1 MLPAAPFCGII
12 CGQTMDRQTT
22 DRNAFV
28 KGLLLAVPTLLI
40 WGVTFVNTK
49 ALLSDFSAFEILFIR
64 FFMAYAALWCL
75 RPKRLVVAGW
85 REEAVY
91 AGMGL
96 TGVTAYQ
103 FLENCALHWTN
114 ASNVC
119 ILVSI
124 SPMTTALLSQI
135 LLRERTLTGRFLSG
149 FVLAMA
155 GIVLVCLNG
164 VYVFSFHPVG
174 DLLALAA
181 ALSWS
186 FYSVLVTKMNARGT
200 DPILMTRRTFFWALV
215 AMLPLLCVSL
225 LPGGNTFADG
235 TFAVDFSAA
244 ANMARFSRPLNLLNL
259 GFLGLLASALC
270 FATWNA
276 ACARLG
282 TVRATIGIYTLPAI
296 TILFAW
302 IFLDERLTVIG
313 ALGTALIFAGV
324 VLSGRRS

>member
-1 MLPAAPFCGII
+1 MRGVCGII
-12 CGQTMDRQTT
+12 CGHAMDRNTT
-22 DRNAFV
+22 ERSVFA
-28 KGLLLAVPTLLI
+28 KGLLLAVPTILI

-49 ALLSDFSAFEILFIR
+49 ALLSDFSAFEILFLR
-64 FFMAYAALWCL
+64 FLMAYAALWCL
-75 RPKRLVVAGW
+75 KPRRLAVSGW
-85 REEAVY
+85 REEVVY

-96 TGVTAYQ
+96 SGVTVYQ

-119 ILVSI
+119 ILVSV
-124 SPMTTALLSQI
+124 SPMTTAILSQV
-135 LLRERTLTGRFLSG
+135 LLRERALTLRFMAG

-186 FYSVLVTKMNARGT
+186 FYSVFVTKMNARGK

-215 AMLPLLCVSL
+215 AMLPLLGVSL
-225 LPGGNTFADG
+225 LPGGDTFADG
-235 TFAVDFSAA
+235 IFAVDFSAA
-244 ANMARFSRPLNLLNL
+244 TNAARLARPINLLNL
-259 GFLGLLASALC
+259 GFLGILASALC

-282 TVRATIGIYTLPAI
+282 TVRATLGIYTLPAI
-296 TILFAW
+296 TILLAW
-302 IFLDERLTVIG
+302 LFLGERLTAIG
-313 ALGTALIFAGV
+313 ALGAGLTLAGV
-324 VLSGRRS
+324 ILSDRQV

>member
-1 MLPAAPFCGII
+1 
-12 CGQTMDRQTT
+12 MDQNSTERS
-22 DRNAFV
+22 AFA
-28 KGLLLAVPTLLI
+28 KGLLLAVPTILI

-49 ALLSDFSAFEILFIR
+49 ALLDDFSAFEILFLR
-64 FFMAYAALWCL
+64 FLMAYAALWCL
-75 RPKRLVVAGW
+75 KPKRLAVDGW

-96 TGVTAYQ
+96 TGVTVYQ

-119 ILVSI
+119 ILVSV
-124 SPMTTALLSQI
+124 SPMTTAILSQV
-135 LLRERTLTGRFLSG
+135 LLRERVLTWRFMAG

-164 VYVFSFHPVG
+164 VYVFSFNPVG

-186 FYSVLVTKMNARGT
+186 FYSVFVSKMNARGK

-215 AMLPLLCVSL
+215 AMLPLMGVSL
-225 LPGGNTFADG
+225 LPGGDTFADG
-235 TFAVDFSAA
+235 IFAVDFSAA
-244 ANMARFSRPLNLLNL
+244 ANAARLARPLNLLNL
-259 GFLGLLASALC
+259 SFLGILASALC
-270 FATWNA
+270 FASWNA

-282 TVRATIGIYTLPAI
+282 TVRATLGIYTLPAI

-302 IFLDERLTVIG
+302 LFLGEQLTAIG
-313 ALGTALIFAGV
+313 ALGTGLILCGV
-324 VLSGRRS
+324 ILSERQM

>member
-1 MLPAAPFCGII
+1 
-12 CGQTMDRQTT
+12 MDRQST
-22 DRNAFV
+22 DRNAFA
-28 KGLLLAVPTLLI
+28 KGLLLAVPTILI

-49 ALLSDFSAFEILFIR
+49 ALLDDFSAFEILLLR
-64 FFMAYAALWCL
+64 FLMAYAALWCL
-75 RPKRLVVAGW
+75 KPKRLAVDGW

-96 TGVTAYQ
+96 TGVTVYQ

-114 ASNVC
+114 ASNVS
-119 ILVSI
+119 ILVSV
-124 SPMTTALLSQI
+124 SPMTTAILSQI
-135 LLRERTLTGRFLSG
+135 LLRERALTWRFLAG
-149 FVLAMA
+149 FVLAMT

-186 FYSVLVTKMNARGT
+186 FYSVLVSKMNARGK

-215 AMLPLLCVSL
+215 AMLPLLGVSL
-225 LPGGNTFADG
+225 LPGGDTFADG
-235 TFAVDFSAA
+235 IFAVDFSAA
-244 ANMARFSRPLNLLNL
+244 TNAARLARPINLLNL

-282 TVRATIGIYTLPAI
+282 TVRATLGIYTLPAI

-302 IFLDERLTVIG
+302 FFLGERLTAVG
-313 ALGTALIFAGV
+313 ALGAGLTLV
-324 VLSGRRS
+324 GVILSERQM

>member
-1 MLPAAPFCGII
+1 
-12 CGQTMDRQTT
+12 MDRQST
-22 DRNAFV
+22 DRNAFA
-28 KGLLLAVPTLLI
+28 KGLLLAVPTILI

-49 ALLSDFSAFEILFIR
+49 ALLDDFSAFEILLLR
-64 FFMAYAALWCL
+64 FLMAYAALWCL
-75 RPKRLVVAGW
+75 KPKRLAVDGW

-96 TGVTAYQ
+96 AGVTVYQ

-114 ASNVC
+114 ASNVS
-119 ILVSI
+119 ILVSV
-124 SPMTTALLSQI
+124 SPMTTAILSQV
-135 LLRERTLTGRFLSG
+135 LLRERALTWRFLAG
-149 FVLAMA
+149 FVLAMT

-186 FYSVLVTKMNARGT
+186 FYSVLVSKMNARGK

-215 AMLPLLCVSL
+215 AMLPLLGVSL
-225 LPGGNTFADG
+225 LPGGDTFADG
-235 TFAVDFSAA
+235 IFAVDFSAA
-244 ANMARFSRPLNLLNL
+244 TNAARLARPINLLNL

-282 TVRATIGIYTLPAI
+282 TVRATLGIYTLPAI

-302 IFLDERLTVIG
+302 FFLGERLTAVG
-313 ALGTALIFAGV
+313 ALGAGLTLV
-324 VLSGRRS
+324 GVILSERQM

>member
-1 MLPAAPFCGII
+1 MLPAAPFFGII

-49 ALLSDFSAFEILFIR
+49 ALLADFSAFEILFLR
-64 FFMAYAALWCL
+64 FLMAYVALWCL
-75 RPKRLVVAGW
+75 KPKRLIVDGW

-96 TGVTAYQ
+96 TGVTVYQ

-114 ASNVC
+114 ASNVS

-124 SPMTTALLSQI
+124 SPMTTAILSQI
-135 LLRERTLTGRFLSG
+135 LLRERALTLRFLAG
-149 FVLAMA
+149 FVIAMT

-164 VYVFSFHPVG
+164 VYEFSFHPIG
-174 DLLALAA
+174 DVLALAS

-186 FYSVLVTKMNARGT
+186 FYSVFVSKMNARGK

-215 AMLPLLCVSL
+215 AMLPLLGVSL
-225 LPGGNTFADG
+225 LPGGDTFADG
-235 TFAVDFSAA
+235 IFAVDFSVATNA
-244 ANMARFSRPLNLLNL
+244 VRLARPINLLNL
-259 GFLGLLASALC
+259 GFLGILASALC

-282 TVRATIGIYTLPAI
+282 TVRATLGIYTLPAI
-296 TILFAW
+296 TILLAW
-302 IFLDERLTVIG
+302 LFLGERLTAVG
-313 ALGTALIFAGV
+313 ALGAGLTFV
-324 VLSGRRS
+324 GVILSERHM

>member
-1 MLPAAPFCGII
+1 
-12 CGQTMDRQTT
+12 MDRKTT
-22 DRNAFV
+22 GSANFA
-28 KGLLLAVPTLLI
+28 KGLLLAVPTILI

-49 ALLSDFSAFEILFIR
+49 ALLEDFSAFEILCLR
-64 FFMAYAALWCL
+64 FLMAYAALWCL
-75 RPKRLVVAGW
+75 KPKRLIVDGW

-96 TGVTAYQ
+96 TGVTVYQ

-114 ASNVC
+114 AANVS
-119 ILVSI
+119 ILVSV
-124 SPMTTALLSQI
+124 SPMTTAILSQI
-135 LLRERTLTGRFLSG
+135 LLRERALTWRFLAG
-149 FVLAMA
+149 FVLAMT

-186 FYSVLVTKMNARGT
+186 FYSVLVSKMNARGK

-215 AMLPLLCVSL
+215 AMLPLLGVSL
-225 LPGGNTFADG
+225 LPGGDTFADG

-244 ANMARFSRPLNLLNL
+244 TNAVRLARPINLLNL
-259 GFLGLLASALC
+259 GFLGILASALC
-270 FATWNA
+270 FASWNA

-282 TVRATIGIYTLPAI
+282 TVRATLGIYTLPAI
-296 TILFAW
+296 TILLAW
-302 IFLDERLTVIG
+302 LFLGERLTLVG
-313 ALGTALIFAGV
+313 ALGAGLTLAGV
-324 VLSGRRS
+324 ILSERQM

>member
-1 MLPAAPFCGII
+1 MTERSVFA
-12 CGQTMDRQTT
+12 
-22 DRNAFV
+22 
-28 KGLLLAVPTLLI
+28 KGLLLAVPTILI

-49 ALLSDFSAFEILFIR
+49 ALLSDFSAFEILFLR
-64 FFMAYAALWCL
+64 FLMAYAALWCL
-75 RPKRLVVAGW
+75 KPRRLAVSGW

-96 TGVTAYQ
+96 AGVTVYQ

-114 ASNVC
+114 ASNVS
-119 ILVSI
+119 ILVSV
-124 SPMTTALLSQI
+124 SPMTTAILSQV
-135 LLRERTLTGRFLSG
+135 LLRERALTWRFLAG
-149 FVLAMA
+149 FVLAMT

-186 FYSVLVTKMNARGT
+186 FYSVLVSKMNARGK

-215 AMLPLLCVSL
+215 AMLPLLGVSL
-225 LPGGNTFADG
+225 LPGGDTFADG
-235 TFAVDFSAA
+235 IFAVDFSAA
-244 ANMARFSRPLNLLNL
+244 TNAARLARPINLLNL

-282 TVRATIGIYTLPAI
+282 TVRATLGIYTLPAI

-302 IFLDERLTVIG
+302 FFLGERLTAVG
-313 ALGTALIFAGV
+313 ALGAGLTLV
-324 VLSGRRS
+324 GVILSERQM

>member
-1 MLPAAPFCGII
+1 
-12 CGQTMDRQTT
+12 MDRQST
-22 DRNAFV
+22 DRNAFA
-28 KGLLLAVPTLLI
+28 KGLLLAVPTILI

-49 ALLSDFSAFEILFIR
+49 ALLDDFSAFEILLLR
-64 FFMAYAALWCL
+64 FLMAYAALWCL
-75 RPKRLVVAGW
+75 KPKRLAVSGW

-96 TGVTAYQ
+96 TGVTVYQ

-114 ASNVC
+114 ASNVS
-119 ILVSI
+119 ILVSV
-124 SPMTTALLSQI
+124 SPMTTAILSQV
-135 LLRERTLTGRFLSG
+135 LLRERALTWRFLAG
-149 FVLAMA
+149 FVLAMT

-186 FYSVLVTKMNARGT
+186 FYSVLVSKMNARGK

-215 AMLPLLCVSL
+215 AMLPLLGVSL
-225 LPGGNTFADG
+225 LPGGDTFADG
-235 TFAVDFSAA
+235 IFAVDFSAA
-244 ANMARFSRPLNLLNL
+244 TNAARLARPINLLNL

-282 TVRATIGIYTLPAI
+282 TVRATLGIYTLPAI

-302 IFLDERLTVIG
+302 FCLGERLTAVG
-313 ALGTALIFAGV
+313 ALGAGLTLV
-324 VLSGRRS
+324 GVILSERQM

>member
-1 MLPAAPFCGII
+1 
-12 CGQTMDRQTT
+12 MDRKTT
-22 DRNAFV
+22 GSANFA
-28 KGLLLAVPTLLI
+28 KGLLLAVPTILI

-49 ALLSDFSAFEILFIR
+49 ALLEDFSAFEILCLR
-64 FFMAYAALWCL
+64 FLMAYAALWCL
-75 RPKRLVVAGW
+75 KPKRLIVDGW

-96 TGVTAYQ
+96 TGVTVYQ

-114 ASNVC
+114 ASNVS
-119 ILVSI
+119 ILVSV
-124 SPMTTALLSQI
+124 SPMTTAILSQI
-135 LLRERTLTGRFLSG
+135 LLRERALTWRFLAG
-149 FVLAMA
+149 FVLAMT

-186 FYSVLVTKMNARGT
+186 FYSVLVSKMNARGK

-215 AMLPLLCVSL
+215 AMLPLLGVSL
-225 LPGGNTFADG
+225 LPGGDTFADG

-244 ANMARFSRPLNLLNL
+244 TNAVRLARPINLLNL
-259 GFLGLLASALC
+259 GFLGILASALC
-270 FATWNA
+270 FASWNA

-282 TVRATIGIYTLPAI
+282 TVRATLGIYTLPAI
-296 TILFAW
+296 TILLAW
-302 IFLDERLTVIG
+302 LFLGERLTVVG
-313 ALGTALIFAGV
+313 ALGAGLTLAGV
-324 VLSGRRS
+324 ILSERQM

>member
-1 MLPAAPFCGII
+1 
-12 CGQTMDRQTT
+12 MDRQST
-22 DRNAFV
+22 DRNAFA
-28 KGLLLAVPTLLI
+28 KGLLLAVPTILI

-49 ALLSDFSAFEILFIR
+49 ALLDDFSAFEILLLR
-64 FFMAYAALWCL
+64 FLMAYAALWCL
-75 RPKRLVVAGW
+75 KPKRLAVDGW

-96 TGVTAYQ
+96 TGVTVYQ

-114 ASNVC
+114 ASNVS
-119 ILVSI
+119 ILVSV
-124 SPMTTALLSQI
+124 SPMTTAILSQV
-135 LLRERTLTGRFLSG
+135 LLRERALTWRFLAG
-149 FVLAMA
+149 FVLAMT

-186 FYSVLVTKMNARGT
+186 FYSVLVSKMNARGK

-215 AMLPLLCVSL
+215 AMLPLLGVSL
-225 LPGGNTFADG
+225 LPGGDTFADG
-235 TFAVDFSAA
+235 IFAVDFSAA
-244 ANMARFSRPLNLLNL
+244 TNAARLARPINLLNL

-282 TVRATIGIYTLPAI
+282 TVRATLGIYTLPAI
-296 TILFAW
+296 TILLAW
-302 IFLDERLTVIG
+302 LFLGERLTAVG
-313 ALGTALIFAGV
+313 ALGAGLTLV
-324 VLSGRRS
+324 GVILSERQM